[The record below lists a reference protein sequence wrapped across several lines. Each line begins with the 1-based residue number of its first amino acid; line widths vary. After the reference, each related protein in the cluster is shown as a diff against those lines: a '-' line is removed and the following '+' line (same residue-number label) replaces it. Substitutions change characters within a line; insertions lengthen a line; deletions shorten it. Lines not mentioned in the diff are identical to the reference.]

1 MMTDSD
7 VALVT
12 GASRGIGKA
21 IAVHLARV
29 GFDVAIGARTI
40 HEGESRERSSTVRK
54 SNTDPLPGSLD
65 STSALIEKEGQR
77 ALSVYL
83 DLLDRTSLGSAVATV
98 QERWGHID
106 VLVNNGRYIGPGHMD
121 RFLDMPI
128 ELIERQIQA
137 NAISPLYL
145 SRLVLPAM
153 VARGRGIVL
162 NITSGCAISDPPAAV
177 GDGGWGL
184 GYGMSKAAIH
194 RQVGILSKELAG
206 TGVLFFNI
214 EPGLIGTERMA
225 IDMGEYGFDATT
237 MPPPDI
243 IGAVAAWLVRSPD
256 AAERN
261 GETVDGQQV
270 CRDLNLFPAWS
281 AA

>member
-1 MMTDSD
+1 MTDSD

-121 RFLDMPI
+121 KFLDMPV

-256 AAERN
+256 AADHN
-261 GETVDGQQV
+261 GETIDGQQV